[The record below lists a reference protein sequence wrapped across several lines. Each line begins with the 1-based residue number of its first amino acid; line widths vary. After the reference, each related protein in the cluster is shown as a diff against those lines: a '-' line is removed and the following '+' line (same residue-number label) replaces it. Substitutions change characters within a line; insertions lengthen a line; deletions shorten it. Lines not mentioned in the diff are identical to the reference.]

1 MIRTQIF
8 LTEIEQSFLEKKA
21 QQTGLSKSEIV
32 RRVLDEF
39 IKIEDGRPLEER
51 VGRPD

>member
-1 MIRTQIF
+1 MVRTQIF
-8 LTEIEQSFLEKKA
+8 LTDAEQRYLDMEA
-21 QQTGLSKSEIV
+21 QRTGLSKSEIV

-39 IKIEDGRPLEER
+39 IKIEDGRSLAER